1 MKKNLSLMLA
11 AILTCGSM
19 FIACSNDVDNP
30 VIPTPDPIITG
41 EWFAIV
47 NISDYDE
54 DSDEGDVNYILLTF
68 DEDGVITQD
77 VYTGNTKE
85 SLRHWERRHRH
96 GLYTTDNAA
105 HTLTIEDISDDPSVF
120 SFSFDK
126 GQLAFSNIYKDDAD
140 GNLPLTLHR
149 PSKAEKDLLAVY
161 HRSLKGDDY
170 TGKWFNVQEENG
182 QRTYVMLD
190 FTEDSGLKTIR
201 YTMDGDQCI
210 RTEYTQYYN
219 EYIDYEDEDEDEQ
232 VLEIHNPADYMQSD
246 YYWWEV
252 DGNTLTLEKEENEN
266 EVVKTYHAL
275 TKADAALMAELEKKS
290 KQ

>member
-1 MKKNLSLMLA
+1 
-11 AILTCGSM
+11 
-19 FIACSNDVDNP
+19 VDNP
-30 VIPTPDPIITG
+30 VIPTPDPVITG

-105 HTLTIEDISDDPSVF
+105 HILTIEDISDDPSVF

-266 EVVKTYHAL
+266 EVVTTYHAL